1 MTFEILP
8 ASPPVLVVRPRAGS
22 YGHQV
27 LEFLMGLYLARRLQ
41 GSVVFES
48 NGPLVNSVFFEL
60 DCAEVPILRHHEAAQ
75 ALALARR
82 QARRDWYRTSLAPVR
97 QSWERTILSGL
108 TRVAERSERARRWRK
123 AYKGYLAR
131 HSVPSGPPDFLGLDF
146 RRCYARDPLTFSLPA
161 SLASRAAEEA
171 QSVGL
176 GADDLFATLH
186 VRESGFKSA
195 AAESPADRDRN
206 ARIAD
211 YGIAID
217 CLAERGFRVVRI
229 GDPAATPVDHPAVV
243 DLATSPRRSHLLE
256 VWALLRSRLFIAGD
270 SGPFVTGYLTGVPSV
285 AVNVTN
291 VLGGYPIHTQ
301 DRYLLKGAVEVR
313 SGRRLSLLEMLTT
326 DYFLSRRDQARYRFV
341 DNSPAEIAEGVREGL
356 SLLDQK
362 DVRLT
367 PDQDAFH
374 EQASKLY
381 ADPIVAATRTRKGEP
396 ADQLLGDG
404 RIGGAFAAR
413 YLRSS

>member
-1 MTFEILP
+1 MFKILP
-8 ASPPVLVVRPRAGS
+8 ASPPVVVVRPRAGS

-48 NGPLVNSVFFEL
+48 NGPLVNPVFFEL
-60 DCAEVPILRHHEAAQ
+60 ECAEVPVLRGRQAAQ
-75 ALALARR
+75 VLALARR
-82 QARRDWYRTSLAPVR
+82 RARRDWWRTSLAPVR
-97 QSWERTILSGL
+97 QWGERSVLSWL
-108 TRVAERSERARRWRK
+108 TREASRSERARRWRK
-123 AYKGYLAR
+123 RYKGYLAKQA
-131 HSVPSGPPDFLGLDF
+131 VPSGPPDFLGLDF

-161 SLASRAAEEA
+161 ALASRAAEEA
-171 QSVGL
+171 RGVGL
-176 GADDLFATLH
+176 CADDPFVTLH
-186 VRESGFKSA
+186 VRESGFKGA

-206 ARIAD
+206 ARIED
-211 YGIAID
+211 YGAALD
-217 CLAERGFRVVRI
+217 AVAAQGLRVVRI
-229 GDPAATPVDHPAVV
+229 GDRASTPVDHPAVV
-243 DLATSPRRSHLLE
+243 DLATSSRRSHLLE

-291 VLGGYPIHTQ
+291 VLGGYPIHTR
-301 DRYLLKGAVEVR
+301 DRYLLKRAVEVR

-326 DYFLSRRDQARYRFV
+326 DYFLSRRDQARYRLE
-341 DNSPAEIAEGVREGL
+341 DNLPVEIAEGVREGL
-356 SLLDQK
+356 SLLGQQR
-362 DVRLT
+362 VEPT
-367 PDQDAFH
+367 PDQEAFH
-374 EQASKLY
+374 EQAAKLY

-404 RIGGAFAAR
+404 RIGAAFAAR